1 MDLGG
6 RMTGPLAG
14 WTYGVT
20 SLATLTMLISG
31 ASAQTMG
38 ASSSSTG
45 TVLIPVTTTSVG
57 KTTYGSKSL
66 NVVNQGGSPVV
77 PSFSFSLPELPKATQ
92 PGQLLQTPKPFE
104 PDLGPFEANR

>member
-1 MDLGG
+1 MDLWG
-6 RMTGPLAG
+6 RVTGPLAG

-20 SLATLTMLISG
+20 SLAVLAMLIPT

-57 KTTYGSKSL
+57 KATYGSRSL
-66 NVVNQGGSPVV
+66 NVVNQAGGPVV
-77 PSFSFSLPELPKATQ
+77 PSFSFNLPELPKATQ
-92 PGQLLQTPKPFE
+92 PEQLFQTPKPFE